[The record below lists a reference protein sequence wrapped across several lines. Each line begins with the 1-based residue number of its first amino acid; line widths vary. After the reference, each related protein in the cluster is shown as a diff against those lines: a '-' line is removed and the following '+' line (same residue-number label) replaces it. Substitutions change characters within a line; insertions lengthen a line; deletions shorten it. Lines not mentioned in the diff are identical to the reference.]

1 MNTPTPT
8 ETVSPSLSASEERLA
23 KLTGFDPSS
32 TQSVHSSPLSSA
44 SHPRSPLL
52 GDEDLEEQI
61 TRHSF
66 ASSPLSKLVFVAGAV
81 FLLVFIASLF
91 LSQFQSPGESVSA
104 KKPTETN
111 ADQQSPLLSTAS
123 KDQEKEE
130 LLSQLAL
137 REQQERIKDL
147 ELQKA
152 KKQQGNIEQPSNQRV
167 MRTVAV
173 RPAPVRQVIR
183 PTPALRP
190 VRYSPPLRPKAIA
203 SHPTTPTT
211 PTNPSQLWTQ
221 LAQVGSFGGGVAE
234 AITSNPPRRLTPQSP
249 AKTEA
254 NQNIVD
260 NHPNH
265 PATETPVSPVS
276 PIKMPPSSFSQ
287 TIPFGQSVSA
297 VLETAIAWEGSRGNR
312 MTQTSDERYIVTLTE
327 PLKNKFGNL
336 KIPSGSQL
344 VIRLE
349 KGSNALVSLTAES
362 IIINGTNGTETPLPQ
377 GALKIRGVDNQPLV
391 AEMTTLGGSEGEDN
405 TQTLAD
411 VLSIAGDFADIPR
424 SRSLSTLYRTLTGGN
439 TRRSGPTL
447 SATIFFLRKGIPLE
461 VFVNQ
466 TFSLET
472 SESPL
477 ELNLSTLE
485 LSNSPI
491 ALELTNSIEED
502 GK

>member
-8 ETVSPSLSASEERLA
+8 ETVSPSPSASEERLA

-32 TQSVHSSPLSSA
+32 TQSVHYSPLSSA

-91 LSQFQSPGESVSA
+91 LSQFQSSKESISA
-104 KKPTETN
+104 KQPTETK

-130 LLSQLAL
+130 LLSELAL

-152 KKQQGNIEQPSNQRV
+152 KKQQGKIEQPSNQPV

-173 RPAPVRQVIR
+173 HPAPVRQVIR

-203 SHPTTPTT
+203 STPTT

-221 LAQVGSFGGGVAE
+221 LAQVGSFGGGVSESIA
-234 AITSNPPRRLTPQSP
+234 SNPPRRLTPQSP
-249 AKTEA
+249 AKPAT

-260 NHPNH
+260 KHPNYS
-265 PATETPVSPVS
+265 ATETPVSPVS

-349 KGSNALVSLTAES
+349 KGSNALVNLTAES
-362 IIINGTNGTETPLPQ
+362 LIINGTETPLPQ
-377 GALKIRGVDNQPLV
+377 GALKIRGVENQPLV
-391 AEMTTLGGSEGEDN
+391 AEMTTLGGNEGEDN

-411 VLSIAGDFADIPR
+411 VLSIAGDFADIPG

-439 TRRSGPTL
+439 PRRSGPTL

-485 LSNSPI
+485 LRDSPI
-491 ALELTNSIEED
+491 ALESNHSIEQED
-502 GK
+502 EP

>member
-1 MNTPTPT
+1 
-8 ETVSPSLSASEERLA
+8 
-23 KLTGFDPSS
+23 
-32 TQSVHSSPLSSA
+32 
-44 SHPRSPLL
+44 
-52 GDEDLEEQI
+52 
-61 TRHSF
+61 
-66 ASSPLSKLVFVAGAV
+66 
-81 FLLVFIASLF
+81 
-91 LSQFQSPGESVSA
+91 
-104 KKPTETN
+104 
-111 ADQQSPLLSTAS
+111 
-123 KDQEKEE
+123 
-130 LLSQLAL
+130 
-137 REQQERIKDL
+137 
-147 ELQKA
+147 
-152 KKQQGNIEQPSNQRV
+152 
-167 MRTVAV
+167 MRTVTV

-203 SHPTTPTT
+203 STPTT

-221 LAQVGSFGGGVAE
+221 LAQVGSFRGGVAE
-234 AITSNPPRRLTPQSP
+234 AIASNPPPRLTPQSP
-249 AKTEA
+249 GRTEA
-254 NQNIVD
+254 KQNIVD
-260 NHPNH
+260 NHP
-265 PATETPVSPVS
+265 ATQTPVSPVS

-349 KGSNALVSLTAES
+349 KGSNALVNLTAES
-362 IIINGTNGTETPLPQ
+362 LIINGTETPLPQ
-377 GALKIRGVDNQPLV
+377 GALKIRGVENQPLV
-391 AEMTTLGGSEGEDN
+391 AEMTTLGGNEGEEN

-411 VLSIAGDFADIPR
+411 VLSIAGDFADIPG
-424 SRSLSTLYRTLTGGN
+424 SRSLSTLYQTLTGGN

-447 SATIFFLRKGIPLE
+447 SATIFFLRKGISLE

-485 LSNSPI
+485 LPNSPI

>member
-8 ETVSPSLSASEERLA
+8 ETVSPSPSASEERLA
-23 KLTGFDPSS
+23 QLTGFDPSS
-32 TQSVHSSPLSSA
+32 TQSVHYSPLSSA

-111 ADQQSPLLSTAS
+111 ADQQSPLLSTTT
-123 KDQEKEE
+123 KDPEKEE
-130 LLSQLAL
+130 LLSELAL

-152 KKQQGNIEQPSNQRV
+152 KKQPGNIKQSSNQPV

-173 RPAPVRQVIR
+173 RPAPVRPVIR
-183 PTPALRP
+183 PTPPPRPLHLRS
-190 VRYSPPLRPKAIA
+190 SPPLRPKAIA

-234 AITSNPPRRLTPQSP
+234 AIASNPPPRLTPQSP
-249 AKTEA
+249 GKTEA
-254 NQNIVD
+254 KQNIVD
-260 NHPNH
+260 NHP
-265 PATETPVSPVS
+265 ATQTPVSPVS

-297 VLETAIAWEGSRGNR
+297 ILETAIAWEGSRGNR
-312 MTQTSDERYIVTLTE
+312 ITQTSDERYIVTLTE

-349 KGSNALVSLTAES
+349 KGSNALVTLTAES
-362 IIINGTNGTETPLPQ
+362 LIINGTETPLRQ
-377 GALKIRGVDNQPLV
+377 GALKIRGVENQPLV
-391 AEMTTLGGSEGEDN
+391 AEMTTLGGNEGEDN

-411 VLSIAGDFADIPR
+411 VLSIAGDFADIPG

-485 LSNSPI
+485 LPNSPI
-491 ALELTNSIEED
+491 ALESNHSLEQED
-502 GK
+502 EP

>member
-1 MNTPTPT
+1 MNTPTPI
-8 ETVSPSLSASEERLA
+8 ETVSPSPSANEERLA

-32 TQSVHSSPLSSA
+32 TQSVHYSPLSSA

-91 LSQFQSPGESVSA
+91 LSQFQSSKESISA
-104 KKPTETN
+104 KQPTETK
-111 ADQQSPLLSTAS
+111 ADQQSPLLSTES

-130 LLSQLAL
+130 LLSELAL

-152 KKQQGNIEQPSNQRV
+152 KKQPGNIEQPSNQRV
-167 MRTVAV
+167 MRTVTV

-203 SHPTTPTT
+203 STPTT

-221 LAQVGSFGGGVAE
+221 LAQVGSFRGGVAE
-234 AITSNPPRRLTPQSP
+234 AIASNPPPRLTPQSP
-249 AKTEA
+249 GRTEA
-254 NQNIVD
+254 KQNIVD
-260 NHPNH
+260 NHP
-265 PATETPVSPVS
+265 ATQTPVSPVS

-349 KGSNALVSLTAES
+349 KGSNALVNLTAES
-362 IIINGTNGTETPLPQ
+362 LIINGTETPLPQ
-377 GALKIRGVDNQPLV
+377 GALKIRGVENQPLV
-391 AEMTTLGGSEGEDN
+391 AEMTTLGGNEGEEN

-411 VLSIAGDFADIPR
+411 VLSIAGDFADIPG
-424 SRSLSTLYRTLTGGN
+424 SRSLSTLYQTLTGGN

-447 SATIFFLRKGIPLE
+447 SATIFFLRKGISLE

-485 LSNSPI
+485 LPNSPI

>member
-1 MNTPTPT
+1 MNTPTPI
-8 ETVSPSLSASEERLA
+8 ETVSPSPSANEERLA

-32 TQSVHSSPLSSA
+32 TQSVHYSPLSSA

-91 LSQFQSPGESVSA
+91 LSQFQSSKESISA
-104 KKPTETN
+104 KQPTETK
-111 ADQQSPLLSTAS
+111 ADQQSPLLSTTS
-123 KDQEKEE
+123 KDPEKEE
-130 LLSQLAL
+130 LLSELAL

-152 KKQQGNIEQPSNQRV
+152 KKQPGNIKQSSNQPV

-173 RPAPVRQVIR
+173 RPAPVRPVIR

-203 SHPTTPTT
+203 SHQTTPTT
-211 PTNPSQLWTQ
+211 PSQLWTQ

-234 AITSNPPRRLTPQSP
+234 AIASNPPPRLTPQSP
-249 AKTEA
+249 GKTEA
-254 NQNIVD
+254 KQNIVD
-260 NHPNH
+260 NHP
-265 PATETPVSPVS
+265 ATETAVSPVS

-312 MTQTSDERYIVTLTE
+312 TTQTSDERYIVTLTE

-349 KGSNALVSLTAES
+349 KGSNALVNLTAES
-362 IIINGTNGTETPLPQ
+362 LIINGTETPLPQ
-377 GALKIRGVDNQPLV
+377 GALKIRGVENQPLV
-391 AEMTTLGGSEGEDN
+391 AEMTTLGGNEGEDN

-411 VLSIAGDFADIPR
+411 VLSIAGDFADIPG

-439 TRRSGPTL
+439 PRRSGPTL

-485 LSNSPI
+485 LRDSPI
-491 ALELTNSIEED
+491 ALESNHSIEQED
-502 GK
+502 EP

>member
-8 ETVSPSLSASEERLA
+8 ETVSPSPSASEERLA
-23 KLTGFDPSS
+23 QLTGFDPSS
-32 TQSVHSSPLSSA
+32 TQSVHYSPLSSA

-130 LLSQLAL
+130 LLSELAL

-152 KKQQGNIEQPSNQRV
+152 KKQQGNIKQPSNQRV
-167 MRTVAV
+167 IRTVAV
-173 RPAPVRQVIR
+173 RPAAVRQVIR

-203 SHPTTPTT
+203 STPTT

-234 AITSNPPRRLTPQSP
+234 AIASNPPRRLTPQSP
-249 AKTEA
+249 GKPAT

-260 NHPNH
+260 NHPT
-265 PATETPVSPVS
+265 TETPVSPVS
-276 PIKMPPSSFSQ
+276 PLKMPPSSFSQ
-287 TIPFGQSVSA
+287 TIPLGQSVSA

-349 KGSNALVSLTAES
+349 KGSNALVNLTAES
-362 IIINGTNGTETPLPQ
+362 LIINGTETPLPQ
-377 GALKIRGVDNQPLV
+377 GALKIRGVENQPLV
-391 AEMTTLGGSEGEDN
+391 AEMTTLGGNEGEEN

-411 VLSIAGDFADIPR
+411 VLSIAGDFADIPG

-447 SATIFFLRKGIPLE
+447 SATIFFLRKGISLE

-485 LSNSPI
+485 LPNSPI

>member
-1 MNTPTPT
+1 MNTPTPI
-8 ETVSPSLSASEERLA
+8 ETVSPSPSANEERLA

-32 TQSVHSSPLSSA
+32 TQSVHYSPLSSA

-91 LSQFQSPGESVSA
+91 LSQFQSSKESISA
-104 KKPTETN
+104 KQPTETK
-111 ADQQSPLLSTAS
+111 ADQQSPLLSTTS
-123 KDQEKEE
+123 KDPEKEE
-130 LLSQLAL
+130 LLSELAL

-152 KKQQGNIEQPSNQRV
+152 KKQPGNIKQSSNQPV

-173 RPAPVRQVIR
+173 RPAPVRPVIR

-203 SHPTTPTT
+203 SHQTTPTT
-211 PTNPSQLWTQ
+211 PSQLWTQ

-234 AITSNPPRRLTPQSP
+234 AIASNPPPRLTPQSP
-249 AKTEA
+249 GKTEA
-254 NQNIVD
+254 KQNIVD
-260 NHPNH
+260 NHP
-265 PATETPVSPVS
+265 ATETAVSPVS

-349 KGSNALVSLTAES
+349 KGSNALVTLTAET
-362 IIINGTNGTETPLPQ
+362 IIINGIETPLPQ
-377 GALKIRGVDNQPLV
+377 GALKIRGVENQPLV
-391 AEMTTLGGSEGEDN
+391 AEMTTLGGNEGEDN

-411 VLSIAGDFADIPR
+411 VLSIAGDFADIPG

-439 TRRSGPTL
+439 PRRSGPTL

-485 LSNSPI
+485 LRDSPI
-491 ALELTNSIEED
+491 ALESNHSIEQED
-502 GK
+502 EP

>member
-1 MNTPTPT
+1 MNTPTPI
-8 ETVSPSLSASEERLA
+8 ETVSPSPSANEERLA

-32 TQSVHSSPLSSA
+32 TQSVHYSPLSSA

-91 LSQFQSPGESVSA
+91 LSQFQSSKESISA
-104 KKPTETN
+104 KQPTETK
-111 ADQQSPLLSTAS
+111 ADQQSPLLSTES

-130 LLSQLAL
+130 LLSELAL

-152 KKQQGNIEQPSNQRV
+152 KKQQRKIGQTSNQPG
-167 MRTVAV
+167 MRTVVV
-173 RPAPVRQVIR
+173 RPAPVRPVIR
-183 PTPALRP
+183 PTPPPRPLP

-203 SHPTTPTT
+203 STPTT
-211 PTNPSQLWTQ
+211 PSNPSQLWTQ
-221 LAQVGSFGGGVAE
+221 LAQVGSFGGGVSELIA
-234 AITSNPPRRLTPQSP
+234 SSQPRPLTPQYRP
-249 AKTEA
+249 KTA
-254 NQNIVD
+254 ATPNIVD
-260 NHPNH
+260 NHPT
-265 PATETPVSPVS
+265 TETPVSPVS

-312 MTQTSDERYIVTLTE
+312 ITQTSDERYIVTLTE

-349 KGSNALVSLTAES
+349 KGSNTLVTLTAET
-362 IIINGTNGTETPLPQ
+362 IIINGTETSLPQ

-391 AEMTTLGGSEGEDN
+391 AEMTTLGGNEGEDN

-411 VLSIAGDFADIPR
+411 VLSIAGDFADIPG

-485 LSNSPI
+485 LPDSPI
-491 ALELTNSIEED
+491 ALESNHSIEQED
-502 GK
+502 EP

>member
-1 MNTPTPT
+1 MNTPTPI
-8 ETVSPSLSASEERLA
+8 ETVSPSPSANEERLA

-32 TQSVHSSPLSSA
+32 TQSVHYSPLSSA

-91 LSQFQSPGESVSA
+91 LSQFQSSKESISA
-104 KKPTETN
+104 KQPTETK
-111 ADQQSPLLSTAS
+111 ADQQSPLLSTTS
-123 KDQEKEE
+123 KDPEKEE
-130 LLSQLAL
+130 LLSELAL

-152 KKQQGNIEQPSNQRV
+152 KKQPGNIKQSSNQPV

-173 RPAPVRQVIR
+173 RPAPVRPVIR

-203 SHPTTPTT
+203 SHQTTPTT
-211 PTNPSQLWTQ
+211 PSQLWTQ

-234 AITSNPPRRLTPQSP
+234 AIASNPPPRLTPQSP
-249 AKTEA
+249 GKTEA
-254 NQNIVD
+254 KQNIVD
-260 NHPNH
+260 NHP
-265 PATETPVSPVS
+265 ATETAVSPVS

-312 MTQTSDERYIVTLTE
+312 TTQTSDERYIVTLTE

-349 KGSNALVSLTAES
+349 KGSNALVTLTAES
-362 IIINGTNGTETPLPQ
+362 LIINGTETPLPQ
-377 GALKIRGVDNQPLV
+377 GALKIRGVENQPLV
-391 AEMTTLGGSEGEDN
+391 AEMTTLGGNEGEDN

-411 VLSIAGDFADIPR
+411 VLSIAGDFADIPG

-485 LSNSPI
+485 LPDSPI
-491 ALELTNSIEED
+491 ALKSNHFIEQED
-502 GK
+502 EP

>member
-1 MNTPTPT
+1 MNTPTPI
-8 ETVSPSLSASEERLA
+8 ETVSPSPSANEERLA

-32 TQSVHSSPLSSA
+32 TQSVHYSPLSSA

-91 LSQFQSPGESVSA
+91 LSQFQSSKESISA
-104 KKPTETN
+104 KQPTETK
-111 ADQQSPLLSTAS
+111 ADQQSPLLSTES

-130 LLSQLAL
+130 LLSELAL

-152 KKQQGNIEQPSNQRV
+152 KKQQRKIGQTSNQPG
-167 MRTVAV
+167 MRTVTV
-173 RPAPVRQVIR
+173 RPAPVRPVIR
-183 PTPALRP
+183 PTPPPRPLP

-203 SHPTTPTT
+203 STPAT

-221 LAQVGSFGGGVAE
+221 LAQVGSFGGGVSE
-234 AITSNPPRRLTPQSP
+234 SITSNPPPRLTPQSP
-249 AKTEA
+249 AKPAA

-260 NHPNH
+260 KHPNH

-312 MTQTSDERYIVTLTE
+312 MTQTSDERYIVTLNE

-344 VIRLE
+344 VIHLE
-349 KGSNALVSLTAES
+349 KGSNALVTLTTES
-362 IIINGTNGTETPLPQ
+362 IIINGTETPLPQ

-391 AEMTTLGGSEGEDN
+391 AEMTTLGGNEGEDN

-411 VLSIAGDFADIPR
+411 VLSIAGDFADIPG

-439 TRRSGPTL
+439 PRRSGPTL

-485 LSNSPI
+485 LPDSPI
-491 ALELTNSIEED
+491 ALESNHSLEQED
-502 GK
+502 EP